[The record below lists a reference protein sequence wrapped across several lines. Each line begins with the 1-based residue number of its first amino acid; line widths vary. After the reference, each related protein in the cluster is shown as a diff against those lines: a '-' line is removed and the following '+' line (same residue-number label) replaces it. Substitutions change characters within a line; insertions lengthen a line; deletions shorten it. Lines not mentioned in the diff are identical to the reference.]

1 MTIRNG
7 DVAEGFK
14 TSDVII
20 EGEAYVGGQ
29 EHFYLEMQS
38 GIAVPSGE
46 DDEITMLMATQF
58 PNFIQVC
65 FVMIVIATSLCLC
78 VSMYTLLKCD
88 ASMPF
93 LPDDITYVMIFYD

>member
-46 DDEITMLMATQF
+46 DDEITMLMSAQF
-58 PNFIQVC
+58 PNWIHVC
-65 FVMIVIATSLCLC
+65 FVMIFIGKILC
-78 VSMYTLLKCD
+78 VPCIHY
-88 ASMPF
+88 
-93 LPDDITYVMIFYD
+93 